1 MEAVYKSGGKISASN
16 QGLVLD
22 KPAAV
27 VLKVAPEQIAK
38 SVRVGDDLVLTLIDG
53 QQISVPGFF
62 AAYPNEGRNDLVLE
76 DAQGVHWWGQY
87 GKTWTGFEFTEI
99 ESIEPVAAWLPW
111 LFGLGLGGLV
121 ASSGGGGGKNANQPP
136 KAIDPNTEP
145 GNPKYPGQELDP
157 NGVGYIVK
165 AKEDEPFKGKVTGK
179 DPDGDKLTYELG
191 KPPVHGTVTIDK
203 STGEYTYTPNKD
215 YEGPDEFTVI
225 VDDGKGGKTTS
236 TVTVNVSPE
245 QDAFD
250 DSVAT
255 GFDRPVTIDALGN
268 DKFSGENAKI
278 TQVDGKAI
286 TEGGAAVALADG
298 SGSVKLVGGKL
309 EFTPNAGFV
318 GDAKFTYTA
327 QTDGGTPEQANV
339 TVTVAANQLPE
350 PTDPNEGLNPGDPG
364 YVPNQKFD
372 PSTGNYE
379 LTTPEDTPVSGKVV
393 GTDVDG
399 DTLTYTEGTPPQ
411 HGTVTIDPNTGE
423 YTYTP
428 GKDYNGS
435 DSFTV
440 VVDDGQ
446 GGKVT
451 STVNITVT
459 PVNDDPVFVNPSDD
473 TPVLGYTF
481 EYDEN
486 SVAGKVLGQ
495 VKATDIDSD
504 SVTYS
509 IDDPKGW
516 YAIDAVTGEIT
527 LTAAGAASDANDYE
541 KGGNVQQIKVV
552 ATDTEGGKTEIT
564 VTLKERDLNDNAPVW
579 TKDTAVTVSEE
590 GLLDGA
596 QTDPANPKP
605 AAVTGTIEITDPDT
619 VGTQT
624 VTLSA
629 PTEPLTSGGVAVVWT
644 GSGTTD
650 DPLVGKAGGKVI
662 IEASIDN
669 AGHYTVTLKGPVDH
683 PKGNGENSL
692 ELNLKVTV
700 SDGVHTDTGKLTV
713 TIGDGIPVAE
723 PTASDYILPTQH
735 TNLLLIL
742 DVSGS
747 MGNKDGGTK
756 TRMQI
761 MQEAVK
767 MMLDSYG
774 ALGDVAVRIVIFGS
788 GAATHGSQ
796 WESIASAKAYVD
808 SLTTSGMPNGI
819 NGATHHSTALTEAMN
834 AFQTLAG
841 KISGANNVT
850 YLLTDGAPTKN
861 YEIGSSLEQ
870 DWKTF
875 LTNNQMNSMAFG
887 ISPGAAGTEKNINPA
902 AYDGRTGEDTDAVM
916 VPDTAKLPP
925 ILRDSVGVNTSGSV
939 TSGGLLGESEWG
951 ADGGSVDSI
960 TVNGRVY
967 HADGTVTGG
976 ISNGTWNSTTH
987 TWTINTEGAGGDVN
1001 KGGKLVIDMDDGS
1014 YTYVPPLIAT
1024 GSKHVENIGFEL
1036 IDADGDKAGSDL
1048 TLTVHPA
1055 GTVLPSPAP
1064 VAFAMSAG
1072 LDLEHLDALHADADD
1087 PAALPALHDVLQ
1099 PQTAAGEAGGNI
1111 AGLGSADAPAAPAA
1125 PVAAPQDLALYM
1137 PAPLP
1142 EEELHQPVHV

>member
-1 MEAVYKSGGKISASN
+1 MQRFPN

-38 SVRVGDDLVLTLIDG
+38 SVRVGDDLVLTLVDG

-99 ESIEPVAAWLPW
+99 ESTEPVTAWLPW
-111 LFGLGLGGLV
+111 LFGLGLGGLA
-121 ASSGGGGGKNANQPP
+121 ASSGGGGGKHANQSP

-157 NGVGYIVK
+157 NGGGYIVK

-255 GFDRPVTIDALGN
+255 GFDKPVTIDALGN

-309 EFTPNAGFV
+309 EFTPNASFV

-629 PTEPLTSGGVAVVWT
+629 PTEPLTSGGVAVVWS

-747 MGNKDGGTK
+747 MSGKDGGTK

-767 MMLDSYG
+767 MMLDSYH
-774 ALGDVAVRIVIFGS
+774 ALGDVAVRIVIFGA

-808 SLTTSGMPNGI
+808 TLKTSGMPNGI
-819 NGATHHSTALTEAMN
+819 NNGTYHSTALMEAMN
-834 AFQTLAG
+834 AFQTSAG

-850 YLLTDGAPTKN
+850 YLLTDGAPSTGYN
-861 YEIGSSLEQ
+861 IDPALESQ
-870 DWKTF
+870 WKTF

-1024 GSKHVENIGFEL
+1024 GSTHVEQIGFVL
-1036 IDADGDKAGSDL
+1036 VDGDGDKAGSDL

-1125 PVAAPQDLALYM
+1125 PAAAPQDLALYM